1 MVSFNEQHVLPHPY
15 HPDQCAGDG
24 DGRPWRGAQRDE
36 AGSRP
41 EQLVLRAP
49 HVLPKSAGD

>member
-24 DGRPWRGAQRDE
+24 DGRPWRGAQCDE